1 VALSAAEEESVES
14 LKRWWNESG
23 KMLAMGITAVVVV
36 YFGWQYWQSSQVQT
50 SARASAV
57 YDQLSRIAVTAP
69 GQIIEEPGRSEAL
82 ALVATL
88 KTQHSSS
95 VYALYGA
102 LFGARLAVEGND
114 HQAAIQE
121 LEWFLDNT
129 RSGLLGSTEETLV
142 TLAKL
147 RLGRVLLADNQP
159 ERALSLISGVDGKA
173 LSAQFN
179 ELRGDIYLAQGQRDL
194 ALDAYISAVSVGD
207 GNPVLQMKLTELQGS
222 L

>member
-23 KMLAMGITAVVVV
+23 KSLAMGIAAVVVV
-36 YFGWQYWQSSQVQT
+36 YFGWQYWQNSQVQT

-69 GQIIEEPGRSEAL
+69 GQIIEEPARSEAL
-82 ALVATL
+82 DLVATL
-88 KTQHSSS
+88 KSDHASS

-102 LFGARLAVEGND
+102 LFGARLAVEAND
-114 HQAAIQE
+114 LDAARQE
-121 LEWFLDNT
+121 LEWFLANT

-142 TLAKL
+142 ALAQL

-173 LSAQFN
+173 LSAQFD

-194 ALDAYISAVSVGD
+194 ALDAYSAAAALGSD
-207 GNPVLQMKLTELQGS
+207 NPVLQMKLSELQGS